1 MNKVFVVEKISN
13 QWKSKRTNGW
23 CITVVARDLD
33 TGKSYKTYPDTT
45 FASYNAWSVLK
56 VNDKFTNV
64 DILNEEKMIMSGAN
78 YPKVVNKEKQIHI
91 CETCG
96 QEVKS
101 M

>member
-13 QWKSKRTNGW
+13 QWRSKRTNGW

-45 FASYNAWSVLK
+45 FSSYGAWSNLR

-64 DILNEEKMIMSGAN
+64 SILNEQKRIMSSAN
-78 YPKVVNKEKQIHI
+78 YPRIVNRNSQQIALI
-91 CETCG
+91 
-96 QEVKS
+96 
-101 M
+101 